1 MTTKQRWILVL
12 AALAAFMTA
21 LDTLVVTTALSTI
34 RRDLGASVEQLEWTV
49 NAYNLSFAVLLMTA
63 AGLGDR
69 FGRRRLFAFGIGLFV
84 LASAACALAP
94 SVGALIAARAVQGAG
109 AAMVTT
115 LALAL
120 VGAAFPPQTRGSALG
135 IFFAVNGLAVAGGP
149 LVGGAVTE
157 GIAWQWIFWLNV
169 PIGIALI
176 PLVLTRIPESHG
188 PDSRV
193 DLPGLA
199 LVSGGVLGV
208 VWALVRGN
216 TAGWES
222 AEVIGA
228 FVAGVALLGGFV
240 GYELRARAPM
250 LPMRF
255 FRSRAFSAGNAA
267 IFCAVGGLFC
277 AVFFMSQF
285 LQAGLGYGPLGAGL
299 RLLPWTATL
308 FFVAPVAGKLVDRF
322 GERPFL
328 VAGPLLQAAGLGWIA
343 LIAEAGMS
351 YAQLIP
357 PLIVAGVGI
366 SMSFPAAQNSV
377 VSSVPPEAIGKAAGT
392 NSTMRELGGVFGIAI
407 GVAAFAGAGSYA
419 SPADFSDGFVAAM
432 AVATGLSLLAALAG
446 AYLPRMVASTEPSG
460 SGSPKAAPA
469 AVAER

>member
-1 MTTKQRWILVL
+1 MTRATNSTRRWVLGL
-12 AALAAFMTA
+12 AAVASFMVA
-21 LDTLVVTTALSTI
+21 LDTLVVSTALTTI
-34 RRDLGASVEQLEWTV
+34 RLDLGASVGQLEWTV

-63 AGLGDR
+63 SALGDR
-69 FGRRRLFAFGIGLFV
+69 FGRRRLFAAGIGLFV

-94 SVGALIAARAVQGAG
+94 SVGALIAARAIQGAG
-109 AAMVTT
+109 AATVTT

-228 FVAGVALLGGFV
+228 L
-240 GYELRARAPM
+240 
-250 LPMRF
+250 
-255 FRSRAFSAGNAA
+255 
-267 IFCAVGGLFC
+267 
-277 AVFFMSQF
+277 
-285 LQAGLGYGPLGAGL
+285 
-299 RLLPWTATL
+299 
-308 FFVAPVAGKLVDRF
+308 
-322 GERPFL
+322 
-328 VAGPLLQAAGLGWIA
+328 AAG
-343 LIAEAGMS
+343 
-351 YAQLIP
+351 
-357 PLIVAGVGI
+357 
-366 SMSFPAAQNSV
+366 
-377 VSSVPPEAIGKAAGT
+377 IG
-392 NSTMRELGGVFGIAI
+392 
-407 GVAAFAGAGSYA
+407 
-419 SPADFSDGFVAAM
+419 
-432 AVATGLSLLAALAG
+432 LLA
-446 AYLPRMVASTEPSG
+446 
-460 SGSPKAAPA
+460 
-469 AVAER
+469 

>member
-1 MTTKQRWILVL
+1 MSSKQRWILVL

-34 RRDLGASVEQLEWTV
+34 RSDLGASVEQLEWTV

-63 AGLGDR
+63 AALGDR
-69 FGRRRLFAFGIGLFV
+69 FGRRRLFAGGIGLFV

-94 SVGALIAARAVQGAG
+94 SVGALIAARAIQGVG
-109 AAMVTT
+109 AATVTT

-120 VGAAFPPQTRGSALG
+120 VSAAFPPQTRGSALG
-135 IFFAVNGLAVAGGP
+135 IFFALNGLAVAGGP
-149 LVGGAVTE
+149 LVGGAITE

-169 PIGIALI
+169 PIGIGLI
-176 PLVLTRIPESHG
+176 PLVLTRMAESHG
-188 PDSRV
+188 PDTKV

-199 LVSGGVLGV
+199 LVSGGVLGI
-208 VWALVRGN
+208 VWGLVRGN
-216 TAGWES
+216 SAGWDS
-222 AEVIGA
+222 PEVLGTLIGGLVLLAA
-228 FVAGVALLGGFV
+228 FVAF
-240 GYELRARAPM
+240 ELRTRAPM

-277 AVFFMSQF
+277 AVFFMAQF
-285 LQAGLGYGPLGAGL
+285 LQTGLGYSPLGAGL

-328 VAGPLLQAAGLGWIA
+328 VIGPSLQAVGFGWIA

-351 YAQLIP
+351 YGELIP

-392 NSTMRELGGVFGIAI
+392 NSTMRELGGVLGIAI
-407 GVAAFAGAGSYA
+407 GVAAFAAAGGYA
-419 SPADFSDGFVAAM
+419 SPAEFSDGFVAAM
-432 AVATGLSLLAALAG
+432 LVTAGLSLLAALAG
-446 AYLPRMVASTEPSG
+446 TALPRLG
-460 SGSPKAAPA
+460 GSPAVPEPA
-469 AVAER
+469 ES